1 LNLPDELSS
10 SDSSSSDDSSSEH
23 PDNPPHKNS
32 TMGTSYNNITQMGA
46 FVGDNLEDDVMPQ
59 PEGVMIK

>member
-1 LNLPDELSS
+1 
-10 SDSSSSDDSSSEH
+10 
-23 PDNPPHKNS
+23 
-32 TMGTSYNNITQMGA
+32 MGTSYNNITQMGA